1 MRRYLVTIGC
11 LVLFAANLFSQ
22 SVDFRIDVSTHMNSA
37 NFLMANNDT
46 LFAATSGGLIV
57 YDIAR
62 QQPDRYTVVN
72 GIYDHHLTA
81 MIRHRSGL
89 LVLGSLSGK
98 LSFLDLA
105 GGAASNDVN
114 LQGDPIV
121 DVLAVDD
128 TLWVLSRNFVSVY
141 LYNNEQSRFQFRESY
156 QEFGQSLGEF
166 TALAYAGRRIW
177 LGNVEG
183 LVSAPANFLAVNL
196 YAEDNWDIQT
206 TADGLPGNRIND
218 MLADPAADRLYMAT
232 EQGLAIYDGNNFS
245 TVTAGL
251 PAALLRKIA
260 FHGGT
265 LYAANSRAVF
275 QLNGSTFA
283 EYGRITHSNIL
294 DLTVDD
300 NNQVWVAVDKRG
312 LQNLTG
318 GGMLYLDGP
327 LSNSIGEVLVDK
339 RGRVWCTSGTLGNVN
354 RQGIFVHTGT
364 EWMNY
369 AFSGGSNG
377 RYIDLNSTNPLFEDQ
392 GGNIWIGSWGGGVA
406 VFDPEM
412 NLQSINPIPEPGRVW
427 VRSSSRDDTISI
439 ATPEALR
446 NKISPVVS
454 SSDGLYSVVTDIYFD
469 ARRGSIWLLNNFP
482 MNGFPLIECRVN
494 AYGPELL
501 DDAAWDYFDG
511 PFARNEVHKIR
522 QDPFGDYWVSTPEG
536 VVQLRLNGD
545 TLLSANYRESDNL
558 KSNATTSIGTD
569 DDGYVWVGTR
579 AGLNAIL
586 GGTVFDFRETYQ
598 PIGLNINDIHVDSR
612 NNKWFATD
620 KGLSILLSSG
630 SPFDPRSWIDI
641 VPRSSSIDAEQL
653 ALRNSL
659 FQTDLPSE
667 RILSAYLDEK
677 TGDVYLG
684 TDAGL
689 AVIRNNP
696 FASTF
701 SDYTRLQVGPNP
713 FVLNGGGPDM
723 LNFYNLVPGSEVKIL
738 TANGQLIRTLYPDNF
753 DEVRGGLAQW
763 DGKNSEGRLVA
774 SGVYVYLLISE
785 EGQHQAGKVLVIRQ

>member
-1 MRRYLVTIGC
+1 MRKDFITIGF
-11 LVLFAANLFSQ
+11 LISLAVNLFSQ

-37 NFLMANNDT
+37 NYLVANDDT

-62 QQPDRYTVVN
+62 QQPERYTVVN

-81 MIRHRSGL
+81 MTRHRSGL
-89 LVLGSLSGK
+89 LILGSLSGK

-105 GGAASNDVN
+105 ESAASNDVN
-114 LQGDPIV
+114 LEGDPIV
-121 DVLAVDD
+121 DVLAVED

-141 LYNNEQSRFQFRESY
+141 LYNNELSRFQFRESY

-177 LGNVEG
+177 LGNAEG

-206 TADGLPGNRIND
+206 TADGLPSNRIND
-218 MLADPAADRLYMAT
+218 ILADPAGGQLYIAT
-232 EQGLAIYDGNNFS
+232 DQGLSIYDFNGFS

-251 PAALLRKIA
+251 PSNRQLRKIA
-260 FHGGT
+260 FRNGT
-265 LYAANSRAVF
+265 LYAANTQVVF
-275 QLNGSTFA
+275 QLDGSTFG
-283 EYGRITHSNIL
+283 EYGRIFHSSIL
-294 DLTVDD
+294 DLEVDAA
-300 NNQVWVAVDKRG
+300 NRVWVSIDKRG
-312 LQNLTG
+312 LQNLTSG
-318 GGMLYLDGP
+318 DHVYLDGP
-327 LSNSIGEVLVDK
+327 LHNNIGEVLVDR
-339 RGRVWCTSGTLGNVN
+339 RGRVWCSAGGLGNVN
-354 RQGIFVHTGT
+354 RQGIFVLTDQGWVNHQF
-364 EWMNY
+364 Y
-369 AFSGGSNG
+369 GGMNG
-377 RYIDLNSTNPLFEDQ
+377 RYRDLNSSNPVFEDQ
-392 GGNIWIGSWGGGVA
+392 EGNIWVGSWGGGIA
-406 VFDPEM
+406 IFDPEL
-412 NLQSINPIPEPGRVW
+412 NLQAINPIPDTGRVW
-427 VRSSSRDDTISI
+427 VRSLSRDDTISI
-439 ATPEALR
+439 ASPPELQSR
-446 NKISPVVS
+446 ISPVLS
-454 SSDGLYSVVTDIYFD
+454 ADGLSSVITDIYYD
-469 ARRGSIWLLNNFP
+469 SRRGSIWLLNYFP
-482 MNGFPLIECRVN
+482 TNGFPLIECKVN
-494 AYGPELL
+494 AFSEALF
-501 DDAAWDYFDG
+501 DDAAWDYYSG
-511 PFARNEVHKIR
+511 PFARNEVHKVR
-522 QDPFGDYWVSTPEG
+522 QDPFGDYWVSTSEG
-536 VVQLRLNGD
+536 VVQLRLAGD
-545 TLLSANYRESDNL
+545 TLLSANYREADNL

-586 GGTVFDFRETYQ
+586 GGTIFDFRETYQ

-641 VPRSSSIDAEQL
+641 VPRNSSIDAEQL

-667 RILSAYLDEK
+667 NILSVYLDEK
-677 TGDVYLG
+677 NGDVYLG

-689 AVIRNNP
+689 AIIRNNP

-701 SDYTRLQVGPNP
+701 NDYTRLQVGPNP
-713 FVLNGGGPDM
+713 FVLNGGGSGM

-738 TANGQLIRTLYPDNF
+738 TANGQLIRILYPDNF

-774 SGVYVYLLISE
+774 SGVYLYLLISE
-785 EGQHQAGKVLVIRQ
+785 EGQHQAGKVLVIRK